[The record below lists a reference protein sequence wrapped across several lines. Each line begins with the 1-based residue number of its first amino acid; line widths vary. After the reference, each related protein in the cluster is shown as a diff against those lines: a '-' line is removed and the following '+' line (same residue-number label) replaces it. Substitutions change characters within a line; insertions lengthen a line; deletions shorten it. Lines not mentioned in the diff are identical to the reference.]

1 MAGLEYGFEICDGC
15 GVCETGSLW
24 EVGRH
29 CINCGMHQCYG
40 SIDLTDE
47 ICEQKRYH
55 ERVSS
60 CLIALKPPTTRHG
73 YLQLC
78 QDQASQR

>member
-1 MAGLEYGFEICDGC
+1 
-15 GVCETGSLW
+15 
-24 EVGRH
+24 
-29 CINCGMHQCYG
+29 MHQCYG